1 MMKKFKK
8 GSAFVA
14 TLAVVLS
21 AMVIPRAY
29 AATEIDTTA
38 KCSLDFSL
46 NSEVYKE
53 MNDLEIVVDLYKVG
67 DVDVVGN
74 YKEVD
79 GFTLGDYKLADV
91 SDKTSAA
98 DWEAMAS
105 EAFADIEGKTPIT
118 STVEEGFNNLEVGLY
133 LVVANDTKSDTFA
146 YTFKPYLISLPNNN
160 YSESNPDDTWVYN
173 LVGENAIGL
182 KPEATDIYGD
192 LVITKDLWSYNA
204 TVGGATFVFQ
214 VEATKDY
221 EAIGGEVEK
230 VYSDVVSITFDAA
243 GKKQVLVENI
253 PAGAEVTVT
262 EVYSGGSYAPVDG
275 ANKFETVIVAD
286 EVVEDEERL
295 ETVAAVTFEN
305 EYDDR
310 LNGGSG
316 VVNHFEE
323 GENGWTW
330 TVNPASAEVE

>member
-29 AATEIDTTA
+29 AAVEIDTDA

-79 GFTLGDYKLADV
+79 GFALGEYKLADV

-118 STVEEGFNNLEVGLY
+118 STVEEGFDNLEVGLY

-160 YSESNPDDTWVYN
+160 YYSSGNDDWVYD
-173 LVGENAIGL
+173 LTGTNAIGL
-182 KPEATDIYGD
+182 KPEATDLYGD
-192 LVITKDLWSYNA
+192 LVVEKDLKSFNA

-221 EAIGGEVEK
+221 TAIGGAVEK

-243 GKKQVLVENI
+243 GNKTVLVEDI

-275 ANKFETVIVAD
+275 ANRFETVIVAD
-286 EVVEDEERL
+286 EVVEDELRT